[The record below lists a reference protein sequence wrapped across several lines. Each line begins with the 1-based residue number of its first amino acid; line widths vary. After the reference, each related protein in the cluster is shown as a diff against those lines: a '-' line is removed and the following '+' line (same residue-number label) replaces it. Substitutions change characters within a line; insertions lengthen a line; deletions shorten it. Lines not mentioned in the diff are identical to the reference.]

1 MRAPECPIRKS
12 SRRLNRR
19 SLANEDTLLKR
30 FFSIFASSSPRL
42 EIYSK
47 VGNLQIAL
55 FLLRGNFRKS
65 KQTLTR
71 VNILNKSSVEAFN
84 DVQICGTANE
94 SSFLDQFWVWGSCLE
109 LQVHF
114 RPLHYILH
122 FVFPIHDLLSRFLM
136 YQFRKLSSVRSFFFS
151 LSVMC
156 LVWRTHF
163 SALSLVHSVQ
173 CTQFSALSLSII
185 FQGHDS

>member
-1 MRAPECPIRKS
+1 MRALECPIRKS

-47 VGNLQIAL
+47 VGDLQIAL

-94 SSFLDQFWVWGSCLE
+94 SSFFGLVLGLGV
-109 LQVHF
+109 LF
-114 RPLHYILH
+114 RALGTFSAVTLHSSFFFPL
-122 FVFPIHDLLSRFLM
+122 HDLLSRFLM
-136 YQFRKLSSVRSFFFS
+136 YQFRKLSSVRSFFL

-156 LVWRTHF
+156 LVRRTHF
-163 SALSLVHSVQ
+163 SALSLVHSV
-173 CTQFSALSLSII
+173 
-185 FQGHDS
+185 

>member
-1 MRAPECPIRKS
+1 MLKSGTRTPMRAPECPIRKS

-94 SSFLDQFWVWGSCLE
+94 SSFFGLVLGLGVLFRALGTFLAVTLHSSSC
-109 LQVHF
+109 
-114 RPLHYILH
+114 
-122 FVFPIHDLLSRFLM
+122 FPYTRF
-136 YQFRKLSSVRSFFFS
+136 
-151 LSVMC
+151 
-156 LVWRTHF
+156 
-163 SALSLVHSVQ
+163 A
-173 CTQFSALSLSII
+173 
-185 FQGHDS
+185 

>member
-1 MRAPECPIRKS
+1 MLKSGTRTPMRALECPIRKS

-94 SSFLDQFWVWGSCLE
+94 SSFFGLVLGLGV
-109 LQVHF
+109 LF
-114 RPLHYILH
+114 RALGTFSAVTLH
-122 FVFPIHDLLSRFLM
+122 
-136 YQFRKLSSVRSFFFS
+136 SSVCFPYTRF
-151 LSVMC
+151 
-156 LVWRTHF
+156 
-163 SALSLVHSVQ
+163 A
-173 CTQFSALSLSII
+173 
-185 FQGHDS
+185 

>member
-1 MRAPECPIRKS
+1 MLKSGTRTPMRALECPIRKS

-94 SSFLDQFWVWGSCLE
+94 SSFFWTSFGFGGLVSS
-109 LQVHF
+109 F
-114 RPLHYILH
+114 RYI
-122 FVFPIHDLLSRFLM
+122 FGR
-136 YQFRKLSSVRSFFFS
+136 YTTFFILFS
-151 LSVMC
+151 LYTIC
-156 LVWRTHF
+156 LVGF
-163 SALSLVHSVQ
+163 
-173 CTQFSALSLSII
+173 
-185 FQGHDS
+185 